1 MEVSH
6 VAAMRMSRTVLA
18 VLFVSLAACHP
29 APAATTPNAAP
40 PTPVEVDA
48 AVKSRIEQYRQGY
61 EVRSLD
67 ALAPLYSKT
76 DDLSITVQG
85 RTQRGWAK
93 AQEWLGAWLEK
104 ATTVK
109 VRVTE
114 VQVIALGDA
123 GALAT
128 MNVHRTYGDGVT
140 TVDEIGTLVLVF
152 RRSGEDW
159 LIVAESYSYAS
170 AHT

>member
-1 MEVSH
+1 MPLRLSFRALPSLV
-6 VAAMRMSRTVLA
+6 VLA
-18 VLFVSLAACHP
+18 ALALAACHP
-29 APAATTPNAAP
+29 APATTTPSAAP
-40 PTPVEVDA
+40 PTPAEVDT

-85 RTQRGWAK
+85 RTLRGWTSV
-93 AQEWLGAWLEK
+93 QDSLGAFLTK
-104 ATTVK
+104 VVTVK
-109 VRVTE
+109 VRVSE
-114 VQVIALGDA
+114 LHVIALGDS

-128 MNVHRTYGDGVT
+128 MSVHRSYGDGVT
-140 TVDEIGTLVLVF
+140 TVDEKGTLLLVF

-170 AHT
+170 APA

>member
-1 MEVSH
+1 
-6 VAAMRMSRTVLA
+6 MRMSRTVHALVGLA
-18 VLFVSLAACHP
+18 ALVALALGAACHP
-29 APAATTPNAAP
+29 APATTTPTAAP
-40 PTPVEVDA
+40 PTPVEVES

-85 RTQRGWAK
+85 HTVRGWTR
-93 AQEWLGAWLEK
+93 AQELLGGFLTK
-104 ATTVK
+104 AVTFK
-109 VRVTE
+109 VRVSE
-114 VQVIALGDA
+114 LQVIALGDA

-128 MNVHRTYGDGVT
+128 MSVHRSYGDGVT
-140 TVDEIGTLVLVF
+140 TVDEMGTLLLVF

-170 AHT
+170 APT

>member
-1 MEVSH
+1 MP
-6 VAAMRMSRTVLA
+6 AMRMIR
-18 VLFVSLAACHP
+18 SLAAAALLALVGLAATGCP
-29 APAATTPNAAP
+29 APPAAATTPTAP
-40 PTPVEVDA
+40 PTPAQLVD

-67 ALAPLYSKT
+67 ALAPLYSKPA
-76 DDLSITVQG
+76 DPPITVQG

-93 AQEWLGAWLEK
+93 AQDWLGAWLEK

-109 VRVTE
+109 VRITE
-114 VQVIALGDA
+114 VQVVALGDA

-128 MNVHRTYGDGVT
+128 MSVHRTFGDGVT
-140 TVDEIGTLVLVF
+140 SVDEYGTLVLVF

-170 AHT
+170 APT

>member
-1 MEVSH
+1 
-6 VAAMRMSRTVLA
+6 MRMTRR
-18 VLFVSLAACHP
+18 LAAAALLLLVALAATACP
-29 APAATTPNAAP
+29 APPAAATTPTAP
-40 PTPVEVDA
+40 PTPAQLVE

-170 AHT
+170 APT